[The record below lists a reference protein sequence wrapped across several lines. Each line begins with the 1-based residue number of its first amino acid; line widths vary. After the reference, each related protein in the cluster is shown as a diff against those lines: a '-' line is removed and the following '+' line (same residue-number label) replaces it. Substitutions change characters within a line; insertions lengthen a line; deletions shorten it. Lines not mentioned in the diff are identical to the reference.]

1 MGIVSRN
8 LPQGNNMKF
17 LLVLALAAYAQNYP
31 QGFGGYPYKVADS
44 APHGDTGEEKL
55 PPQLFRKR
63 EASPLLLRP
72 ECRNRYG
79 APVPCADP
87 EPMVYEKREAD
98 PQYRPRPPPRPRP
111 TPRPGPDMGR
121 WYAY

>member
-17 LLVLALAAYAQNYP
+17 LLVLALAAHAFAQYYP
-31 QGFGGYPYKVADS
+31 PRYPPYPYKVADS
-44 APHGDTGEEKL
+44 APHGDTGEGKL
-55 PPQLFRKR
+55 PPQPYRKR
-63 EASPLLLRP
+63 EASPLLLGP

-98 PQYRPRPPPRPRP
+98 PQNRPRP
-111 TPRPGPDMGR
+111 TPRPRPRPRPGM
-121 WYAY
+121 